1 MVIKLKK
8 TTDLEQKMAQ
18 MNLFDDN
25 DKIGLENEE
34 DISVNIE
41 SFSDAVIWGTDWT
54 TETIVTQLNRGNIEL
69 NPKFQRR
76 EAWDK
81 YRKSRFIESIILGLP
96 IPQIILAE
104 KKDKKGTYIVID
116 GKQRLLS
123 IRQFFSKQDDTVF
136 PVLEL
141 SGLDSLKIL
150 NGKSYQEIKKNP
162 HFSDYASSIE
172 NQSIRTIVIKNWPN
186 EDFLFNVFL
195 RLNTGSLQLS
205 PQELRQALH
214 PGPFIDFADEFSIK
228 SSQIQTILKINKP
241 DYRMRDVELV
251 IRYFSIAYFIDD
263 YTGNLKRFF
272 DDTVE
277 ILNKNWKTSE
287 YEIVQLAEELNN
299 AIDATYEIFGN
310 NAFSKWK
317 DNDYQ
322 KSFNR
327 AIFDIMVYYFAK
339 PEIRN
344 QALLKNVEIEESF
357 KNLCNNDI
365 DFLQS
370 FETSTKNLIPTS
382 KYMTKIEKYLFPT
395 C

>member
-1 MVIKLKK
+1 
-8 TTDLEQKMAQ
+8 
-18 MNLFDDN
+18 
-25 DKIGLENEE
+25 
-34 DISVNIE
+34 
-41 SFSDAVIWGTDWT
+41 
-54 TETIVTQLNRGNIEL
+54 
-69 NPKFQRR
+69 
-76 EAWDK
+76 
-81 YRKSRFIESIILGLP
+81 
-96 IPQIILAE
+96 
-104 KKDKKGTYIVID
+104 
-116 GKQRLLS
+116 
-123 IRQFFSKQDDTVF
+123 
-136 PVLEL
+136 
-141 SGLDSLKIL
+141 
-150 NGKSYQEIKKNP
+150 
-162 HFSDYASSIE
+162 
-172 NQSIRTIVIKNWPN
+172 
-186 EDFLFNVFL
+186 
-195 RLNTGSLQLS
+195 
-205 PQELRQALH
+205 
-214 PGPFIDFADEFSIK
+214 
-228 SSQIQTILKINKP
+228 
-241 DYRMRDVELV
+241 MRDVELV